1 MSLPHERV
9 ARFVEMKG
17 FPHFGVIEVA
27 ADPEAETG
35 VARLLLDD
43 VKHLLEED
51 RKHNLLRG
59 QVAQLL
65 HDLTWHNEHEGV
77 HVEINT
83 PQGWTTVIE
92 SVTAMVKNL

>member
-17 FPHFGVIEVA
+17 PVHYGIIEVA
-27 ADPEAETG
+27 ADPESETG

-43 VKHLLEED
+43 IKHLLEED
-51 RKHNLLRG
+51 RKHNLLRA

-65 HDLTWHNEHEGV
+65 HDLTWHKGHEDV
-77 HVEINT
+77 DVEINT
-83 PQGWTTVIE
+83 PKGWTTVIDK
-92 SVTAMVKNL
+92 VTAMVKNL